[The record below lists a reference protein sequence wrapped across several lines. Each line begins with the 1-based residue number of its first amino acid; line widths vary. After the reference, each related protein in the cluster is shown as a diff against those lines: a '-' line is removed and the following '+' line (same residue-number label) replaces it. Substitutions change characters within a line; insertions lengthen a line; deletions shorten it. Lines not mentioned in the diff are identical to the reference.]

1 MTSAYINF
9 SFVSRQNK
17 SITFIGESEDYP
29 VKLLSVE
36 IDHFK
41 NVLKSGPIA
50 IQPDVTCIVGKNESG
65 KTAVLQAIHRFKP
78 AQPSVKFNAQRQY
91 PAWLEKQHRRT
102 RNIEVHVPVAAT
114 FQMEDVDIAA
124 VEEQLGPNALKSK
137 QIGISTS
144 YANRFTWSPPIQ
156 EHAVIAHI
164 TAGVALTK
172 SSVPTKLA
180 DLDALIEKFN
190 TVAHADESATL
201 EARSLGTELSARRA
215 AVLGGAE
222 TTISD
227 ALWKILSPRI
237 PKFFYFD
244 EYS

>member
-1 MTSAYINF
+1 M
-9 SFVSRQNK
+9 
-17 SITFIGESEDYP
+17 IGESEDYP

-78 AQPSVKFNAQRQY
+78 AQPNVKFNAQRQY

-124 VEEQLGPNALKSK
+124 V
-137 QIGISTS
+137 
-144 YANRFTWSPPIQ
+144 
-156 EHAVIAHI
+156 
-164 TAGVALTK
+164 
-172 SSVPTKLA
+172 
-180 DLDALIEKFN
+180 
-190 TVAHADESATL
+190 
-201 EARSLGTELSARRA
+201 
-215 AVLGGAE
+215 
-222 TTISD
+222 
-227 ALWKILSPRI
+227 
-237 PKFFYFD
+237 
-244 EYS
+244 